1 MEFFLRYFVELRL
14 PPAAVDAALEEL
26 PPQWLITAANK
37 AHDRAIGLMVET
49 DPLAGEDLAGA
60 VVVLRMGPA
69 TRNGSTS
76 IRTMAWALV
85 GPRSATPLLEADL
98 EVGSLGNRRTQLA
111 IAGRYFLPG
120 SGTNRHIDRGMAQRV
135 GEATIKEFVDGLAR
149 LVQTLVG
156 GGSLTAAP
164 VA

>member
-1 MEFFLRYFVELRL
+1 
-14 PPAAVDAALEEL
+14 
-26 PPQWLITAANK
+26 
-37 AHDRAIGLMVET
+37 LMVET

-60 VVVLRMGPA
+60 VVVLRMEPA

-85 GPRSATPLLEADL
+85 GPCSATPLLEADL

-156 GGSLTAAP
+156 GGSLTAAA